1 MTAALFPALPSSAAR
16 VELQVVPSASY
27 SVTVLSFWRMV
38 CLDFYRRCVSS
49 AVLSSNTVG
58 RLAWRG
64 VAVLE
69 VVEPG
74 RAGRRGGDAGD
85 AVTHTEAEA
94 HSTPRRRRLQA
105 ATAPN
110 LYP

>member
-74 RAGRRGGDAGD
+74 RAGRRGCD

-94 HSTPRRRRLQA
+94 HSSQRRRRLQA